1 MPVAVTLVSEYI
13 PARVRGRFIVL
24 LESFWG
30 LGWLVAAL
38 VSRFVIPD
46 FGWQAAFMIGG
57 IPALYAIVI
66 WKLVPESVPYLINRG
81 RVDEAQALVK
91 KIERKCGVEVMEIL
105 KLNLWLPS
113 RISRLPSSEW
123 YFAHRTLMLWL
134 IWFGIVFSYYGILPG
149 YQAFWSRKAIP
160 SCSLLNTS

>member
-1 MPVAVTLVSEYI
+1 MTLVSEYI

-91 KIERKCGVEVMEIL
+91 RLSENAASKSWKSL

-113 RISRLPSSEW
+113 RISRLPSSGVVFCPPNLDAVADLVWDRFLLLW
-123 YFAHRTLMLWL
+123 YFYLVTKPSGQGRLYHRA
-134 IWFGIVFSYYGILPG
+134 VF
-149 YQAFWSRKAIP
+149 
-160 SCSLLNTS
+160 